1 MKKHCKHMLAI
12 MLMAV
17 MAMAVLTGCGGK
29 NKIDLRDEKYVS
41 VNISGPSGY
50 GEASV
55 DTDDDALA
63 AMILSDDVTEEN
75 LTAYLLKV
83 DALSRITYT
92 LDQTEKLSNGDTVT
106 VTVTYPEELEEVLDA
121 KITPKSGD
129 SWTVEVTGL
138 EELYTFDLFLN
149 IDVTFTGFNGYGE
162 PTVQVNGGNNVGCI
176 FSQKENLS
184 NGDVVTVTLTGPKGR
199 DLIDYCISEGF
210 VPEVESKEFIVSGLP
225 EVPQIDLF
233 ENLDV
238 TVQGRSPFLSLAIRG
253 KYDGIQYEIPQNG
266 QLKSGDTVTIRAYT
280 RDYVGETDLAQHCL
294 SAFNGVPVTD
304 TYTYTIPEQ
313 QEYYLMQQEQL
324 TEEILKQAI
333 AEAEDVFD
341 SQYKHYDL
349 TIQSLK
355 YQTYYF
361 MSAKTKEIRNP
372 YCVLYI
378 VQEIEYFSPN
388 VQGTA
393 YNVVCFQN
401 PYIDTEGVFHSENI
415 ETPYDWAWGS
425 TGVEKLHDFEEEYTV
440 PFKVDYHIV
449 SGK

>member
-17 MAMAVLTGCGGK
+17 MAMAVLTGCGRK

-55 DTDDDALA
+55 DMDDDALA

-75 LTAYLLKV
+75 LTAYLLKI

-92 LDQTEKLSNGDTVT
+92 LDKTDKLSNGDTVT

-162 PTVQVNGGNNVGCI
+162 PKVQVNGGNNVGCI

-266 QLKSGDTVTIRAYT
+266 QLKSGDAVTIRAYT

-324 TEEILKQAI
+324 TQEILKQAI
-333 AEAEDVFD
+333 SKAEDLFEAQTKSVEIQD
-341 SQYKHYDL
+341 VKYDRYY
-349 TIQSLK
+349 LK
-355 YQTYYF
+355 T
-361 MSAKTKEIRNP
+361 TKDDVRERD
-372 YCVLYI
+372 CCHLYI
-378 VQEIEYFSPN
+378 VHEVKYSFEGSTY
-388 VQGTA
+388 TA
-393 YNVVCFQN
+393 YNVVCFNDAYVDMNGQLRSA
-401 PYIDTEGVFHSENI
+401 EEVNI
-415 ETPYDWAWGS
+415 YKWFWES
-425 TGVEKLHDFEEEYTV
+425 GVEDLNRFEQEHIV
-440 PFKVDYHIV
+440 PYQADYDSV

>member
-1 MKKHCKHMLAI
+1 MKKYCKHMLSI

-92 LDQTEKLSNGDTVT
+92 LDKSDKLSNGDTVT

-149 IDVTFTGFNGYGE
+149 INVTFTGFNGYGE
-162 PTVQVNGGNNVGCI
+162 PKVQVNGGNNVGCI

-210 VPEVESKEFIVSGLP
+210 VPEVESKDFIVSDLP

-266 QLKSGDTVTIRAYT
+266 QLKSGDAVTIRAYT

-324 TEEILKQAI
+324 TEEILKQTI
-333 AEAEDVFD
+333 AEAKDQFD
-341 SQYKHYDL
+341 AAGKADDL
-349 TIQSLK
+349 SIQGVK
-355 YQTYYF
+355 YHSYYLLR
-361 MSAKTKEIRNP
+361 TKDASIWGDICR
-372 YCVLYI
+372 LYI
-378 VQEIEYFSPN
+378 VHEVKYTLGGKS
-388 VQGTA
+388 GTS
-393 YNVVCFQN
+393 YDVVCFHNAYVDQDG
-401 PYIDTEGVFHSENI
+401 IFRRDETEVLYSW
-415 ETPYDWAWGS
+415 TWGD
-425 TGVEKLHDFEEEYTV
+425 TGVSDLYDFEKLHIT
-440 PFKVDYHIV
+440 PAKADYQV
-449 SGK
+449 VREN

>member
-55 DTDDDALA
+55 DMDDDALA
-63 AMILSDDVTEEN
+63 AMILSDDVTGEN

-92 LDQTEKLSNGDTVT
+92 LDKTEKLSNGDTIT
-106 VTVTYPEELEEVLDA
+106 LTISYPDDLEEVLDA

-162 PTVQVNGGNNVGCI
+162 PKVQVNGGNNVGCI

-210 VPEVESKEFIVSGLP
+210 VPEVESKDFIVSDLP

-238 TVQGRSPFLSLAIRG
+238 TVQGRSPFLSLAIRA

-266 QLKSGDTVTIRAYT
+266 QLKSGEAVTIRAYSAK
-280 RDYVGETDLAQHCL
+280 DLSQHC
-294 SAFNGVPVTD
+294 FDMFKGIPVTD
-304 TYTYTIPEQ
+304 TYTYTIPEN
-313 QEYYLMQQEQL
+313 QEYYLTKQEQL
-324 TEEILKQAI
+324 TQEILDQAI
-333 AEAEDVFD
+333 SEAKDQFD
-341 SQYKHYDL
+341 SQYKMV
-349 TIQSLK
+349 TIQDVDYYGYYLQATKDEVRERDYCNLYVIHEVK
-355 YQTYYF
+355 YIYEGSVYT
-361 MSAKTKEIRNP
+361 S
-372 YCVLYI
+372 
-378 VQEIEYFSPN
+378 
-388 VQGTA
+388 
-393 YNVVCFQN
+393 YNVVRFSDAFVDVDGKFRCVEAKSL
-401 PYIDTEGVFHSENI
+401 YGWVWE
-415 ETPYDWAWGS
+415 Y
-425 TGVEKLHDFEEEYTV
+425 GVEDVYNFVQDYIVSYNADYTS
-440 PFKVDYHIV
+440 V